1 MAGGPGRV
9 PQPRSHLV
17 DSTAHPGTI
26 GWVMELSVPIPA
38 VMSRIS
44 VLRDRFEARPTAHA
58 LETAGAPVTPPLDD
72 FEPFGAVYQQAV
84 EAARSQPQPAAGGVR
99 YGGWGGQYVQ
109 SLGMNGM
116 NGMYG
121 PGRWPGAPGGT
132 PATGAPVDPFA
143 VPTGASI
150 GKIGG
155 YGRLTPPPSLEAYGN
170 GRIPPQALE
179 LIGQGGHRLW
189 APAAQ
194 AWQGLVR
201 AAEADGIQIRI
212 TDSYRSYDE
221 QVDLVRRKGLYSE
234 GGLGAVPGTSNH
246 GWGLAV
252 DADVTDNRTLEWMRT
267 NAWRFGYVE
276 AVRRE
281 PWHWEFRPHQA

>member
-1 MAGGPGRV
+1 M
-9 PQPRSHLV
+9 
-17 DSTAHPGTI
+17 DI
-26 GWVMELSVPIPA
+26 SVPIPS
-38 VMSRIS
+38 VVSRIS
-44 VLRDRFEARPTAHA
+44 MLRDRFEARAVAHP
-58 LETAGAPVTPPLDD
+58 LETAGAPVTPPPSDD

-84 EAARSQPQPAAGGVR
+84 EAARANPNPAPGGVR
-99 YGGWGGQYVQ
+99 YGGWGAWGVHQIQGY
-109 SLGMNGM
+109 GMHGA
-116 NGMYG
+116 
-121 PGRWPGAPGGT
+121 WPSAGATGGT
-132 PATGAPVDPFA
+132 PVDPFA
-143 VPTGASI
+143 VPTGASV

-155 YGRLTPPPSLEAYGN
+155 YGRLTPPPHLQAYGN
-170 GRIPPQALE
+170 GRIPPEALE

-201 AAEADGIQIRI
+201 AAEAEGISIRI

-252 DADVTDNRTLEWMRT
+252 DADITDSRTLEWMRA

>member
-1 MAGGPGRV
+1 MDIP
-9 PQPRSHLV
+9 
-17 DSTAHPGTI
+17 
-26 GWVMELSVPIPA
+26 MPIPS

-44 VLRDRFEARPTAHA
+44 MLRDRFETGAAPHP
-58 LETAGAPVTPPLDD
+58 LETAGAPVTPPPVED

-84 EAARSQPQPAAGGVR
+84 EAARNQPQGAPGGVR
-99 YGGWGGQYVQ
+99 SAGYGGWGIQPLQ
-109 SLGMNGM
+109 ASGMPGPSSWS
-116 NGMYG
+116 GYG
-121 PGRWPGAPGGT
+121 RPYGGVTGT
-132 PATGAPVDPFA
+132 PIDPYA

-150 GKIGG
+150 GKVGG
-155 YGRLTPPPSLEAYGN
+155 YGRLVPPAELQVYGN

-189 APAAQ
+189 APASQ

-212 TDSYRSYDE
+212 TDSYRSYEE

-252 DADVTDNRTLEWMRT
+252 DADVTDSRTLEWMRT

-276 AVRRE
+276 AVGRE

>member
-1 MAGGPGRV
+1 MDIPM
-9 PQPRSHLV
+9 P
-17 DSTAHPGTI
+17 I
-26 GWVMELSVPIPA
+26 NSV
-38 VMSRIS
+38 VSRIS
-44 VLRDRFEARPTAHA
+44 MLRDRFEARAAPHP
-58 LETAGAPVTPPLDD
+58 LETAGAPLEPPPVED

-84 EAARSQPQPAAGGVR
+84 EAVRSQAHPATGGTR
-99 YGGWGGQYVQ
+99 YGGWGPWGVQPVQ
-109 SLGMNGM
+109 SHGMSGAFPRYNGIT
-116 NGMYG
+116 
-121 PGRWPGAPGGT
+121 GT
-132 PATGAPVDPFA
+132 PIDPSA

-150 GKIGG
+150 GKVGG
-155 YGRLTPPPSLEAYGN
+155 YGRLVPPGELQMYGN

-194 AWQGLVR
+194 AWQGLVH
-201 AAEADGIQIRI
+201 AAAADGISITI
-212 TDSYRSYDE
+212 TDSYRSYEE

-252 DADVTDNRTLEWMRT
+252 DADVGDARTLDWMRV
-267 NAWRFGYVE
+267 NAWRFGFVE
-276 AVRRE
+276 AVPRE

>member
-1 MAGGPGRV
+1 
-9 PQPRSHLV
+9 
-17 DSTAHPGTI
+17 
-26 GWVMELSVPIPA
+26 MEMSVPIPA
-38 VMSRIS
+38 LMSRMS
-44 VLRDRFEARPTAHA
+44 MLRDRFETRSAAHP
-58 LETAGAPVTPPLDD
+58 LETAGAPVTPPPSDD

-84 EAARSQPQPAAGGVR
+84 EAARSQPPAGAGGVR
-99 YGGWGGQYVQ
+99 YGGWGPQYVQ
-109 SLGMNGM
+109 GLGMPGVGM
-116 NGMYG
+116 
-121 PGRWPGAPGGT
+121 PGAGGWPGAGVTNGS
-132 PATGAPVDPFA
+132 PVDPFA
-143 VPTGASI
+143 MPTGASI

-155 YGRLTPPPSLEAYGN
+155 YGRLTPPASLQAYGN
-170 GRIPPQALE
+170 GRIPPASLE
-179 LIGQGGHRLW
+179 LVGQGGHRLW

-221 QVDLVRRKGLYSE
+221 QVDLVRRKGLYAE
-234 GGLGAVPGTSNH
+234 GGLGATPGTSNH

-252 DADVTDNRTLEWMRT
+252 DADITDQRTLDWIRA

-276 AVRRE
+276 AVPRE